1 MPGMVPVGIGAVMPR
16 DGGSAL
22 AVIVAGITTLISR
35 LALPPNLEWERARA
49 RARSMVPDRA
59 TTRVPLRRFIS
70 RRGIR
75 PICRVRR
82 FTNRPGT
89 RRIRRL
95 NKPRGGGQ
103 RVKRPSLTAGYG

>member
-1 MPGMVPVGIGAVMPR
+1 MADATTAGTTMVGVAPAGIGAVMLR

-59 TTRVPLRRFIS
+59 TTRLALRNARPLRVANIS
-70 RRGIR
+70 KYIPHYRPQEGIR
-75 PICRVRR
+75 PPV
-82 FTNRPGT
+82 
-89 RRIRRL
+89 
-95 NKPRGGGQ
+95 
-103 RVKRPSLTAGYG
+103 